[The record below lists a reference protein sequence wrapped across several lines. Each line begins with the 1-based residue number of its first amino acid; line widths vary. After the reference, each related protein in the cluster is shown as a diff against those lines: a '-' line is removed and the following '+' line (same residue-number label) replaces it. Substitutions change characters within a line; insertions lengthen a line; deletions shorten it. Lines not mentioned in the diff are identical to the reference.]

1 LAVITHSNS
10 EKEKMKNK
18 ELIFTLF
25 LFITFNSIS
34 FAQNDFDFQKSNW
47 EDNYEKAKS
56 KLEKITELEE
66 GKLKIIT
73 KKIFILDYPIKA
85 NYIFEKDKL
94 IRGAIFFNK
103 EDGNINVYKK
113 FKDLLEKKYGK
124 PTNDS
129 EKDLRSNY
137 PLNWDTILSYT
148 EMGTKIYGS
157 VWKNKET
164 IIELLLLGDKYEGY
178 YSLEIQYTQISYLKK
193 KESTN
198 LDKL

>member
-34 FAQNDFDFQKSNW
+34 FAQNDFDFQKSNC

>member
-129 EKDLRSNY
+129 DKDLRSNY